1 MTLGQRIQELRKAA
15 GLSQEALGEA
25 LGVSRQA
32 VSKWEG
38 DNGIPELDTLI
49 AMSRLFGVTV
59 GQLLGVEEAAPAQA
73 DAPEAE
79 AAPTMDE
86 ERVEAIL
93 SRYVEESRRYE
104 PERKPTI
111 LSWMLAAVVLV
122 AAFAIAA
129 VSIGRVREVRND
141 INDLWDNVSQIES
154 IVTNVR
160 NQMGGLSENIRD
172 QVSSALEMQI
182 DFISDFSHELT
193 AVDIENQTVTLRFDA
208 TLREYTARST
218 LQVLVN
224 WTKTDETTGQTASEF
239 VPGPD
244 FTAEITIPMCYT
256 AQVVV
261 RVADDSG
268 AIREQ
273 KIDETLYYH
282 PESFRLK
289 AYNLLQPFSFTVSR
303 WGSTTVSVD
312 GSSANLDIL
321 SQHPEVYWPVQAEL
335 TAWVNEKQVY
345 FGTLKLT
352 QPERG
357 SEYFFAAP
365 AGGYCEIRM
374 TEGDTFRVMARV
386 TDNFGRTLEFWDNA
400 AVKNGKLEKTPM
412 SAPVVAVPD

>member
-1 MTLGQRIQELRKAA
+1 MTLGQRIQDLRKRA
-15 GLSQEALGEA
+15 GLSQEALGET

-59 GQLLGVEEAAPAQA
+59 GQLLGVEESAPA
-73 DAPEAE
+73 EE
-79 AAPTMDE
+79 EPTSAMDE
-86 ERVEAIL
+86 ERIEAIL
-93 SRYVEESRRYE
+93 SRYVEESRRHE
-104 PERKPTI
+104 PTKRPT
-111 LSWMLAAVVLV
+111 LASWVIAAVVIV
-122 AAFAIAA
+122 AAFGIAA
-129 VSIGRVREVRND
+129 VSIGRTREVRED

-160 NQMGGLSENIRD
+160 NQVGGLSENIRD

-182 DFISDFSHELT
+182 CFISDFSHELT
-193 AVDIENQTVTLRFDA
+193 AVDIENQTVTLQFDA

-218 LQVLVN
+218 MQVLVN
-224 WTKTDETTGQTASEF
+224 WTKPDETTGQTASEF

-261 RVADDSG
+261 RVTDDSG
-268 AIREQ
+268 TIREQ

-282 PESFRLK
+282 PESFQLEV
-289 AYNLLQPFSFTVSR
+289 YNLLQPFSFTVSR

-312 GSSANLDIL
+312 GSSAGLDIL
-321 SQHPEVYWPVQAEL
+321 SRHPEVYRPVQAEL

-352 QPERG
+352 QAEHG

-365 AGGYCEIRM
+365 AGEYHEIRM
-374 TEGDTFRVMARV
+374 TEGDTFRVMTHV
-386 TDNFGRTLEFWDNA
+386 TDNFGRTLEFWESA
-400 AVKNGKLEKTPM
+400 AVKNGKLEKTAM
-412 SAPVVAVPD
+412 SEPIVVFPD